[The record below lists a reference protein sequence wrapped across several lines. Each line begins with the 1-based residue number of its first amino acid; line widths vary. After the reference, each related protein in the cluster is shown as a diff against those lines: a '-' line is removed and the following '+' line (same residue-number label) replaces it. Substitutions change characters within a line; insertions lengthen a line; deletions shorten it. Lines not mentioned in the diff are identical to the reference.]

1 MADMAPPGSGLDRG
15 EQLCIYLR
23 TNLHGYRPDD
33 KKREY
38 DRRKN
43 GYKY

>member
-1 MADMAPPGSGLDRG
+1 MKKKGS
-15 EQLCIYLR
+15 YLR

-43 GYKY
+43 GHKY